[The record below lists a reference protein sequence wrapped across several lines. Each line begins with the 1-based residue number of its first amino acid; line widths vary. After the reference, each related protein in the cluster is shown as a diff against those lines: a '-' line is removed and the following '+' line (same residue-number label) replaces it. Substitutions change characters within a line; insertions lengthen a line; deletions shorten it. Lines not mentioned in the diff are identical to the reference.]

1 MDEKL
6 IRDKIEL
13 DDDAVTRQAAPEEL
27 ESLLGRKLV
36 EEAEEL
42 AQVLKSASGSGL
54 MPGETLR
61 QIIDEAADVM
71 EVMNTILWRL
81 GIDTYSLARRMEI
94 KRNAR
99 GGFTDRVLINP
110 KPSP

>member
-13 DDDAVTRQAAPEEL
+13 DDDAVTRQAAPDEL
-27 ESLLGRKLV
+27 NRLLGRKLV

-42 AQVLKSASGSGL
+42 AQALRSASGITT
-54 MPGETLR
+54 GEAMR

-81 GIDTYSLARRMEI
+81 GIDNYTLARRMET

-99 GGFTDRVLINP
+99 GGFTDRVLLNP
-110 KPSP
+110 KPTP